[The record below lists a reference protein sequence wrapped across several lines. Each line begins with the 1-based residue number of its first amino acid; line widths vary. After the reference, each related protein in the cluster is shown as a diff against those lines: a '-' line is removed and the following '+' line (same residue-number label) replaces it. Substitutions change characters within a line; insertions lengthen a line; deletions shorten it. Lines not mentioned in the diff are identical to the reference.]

1 MNRIYEKK
9 TGFFILILTFAAVA
23 IVFAAMERELFSD
36 IFLYLMFIVA
46 GISFLVIKKSN
57 LSSKAR
63 ILQYS
68 AGTFII
74 VFSAVKIAQ
83 LIL

>member
-1 MNRIYEKK
+1 MKRKLV
-9 TGFFILILTFAAVA
+9 FSILILMFAAVA
-23 IVFAAMERELFSD
+23 IVFAAIERELFSD
-36 IFLYLMFIVA
+36 IFWYLMFIVA